1 METSPEGN
9 MAPRQGW
16 WSRNWK
22 WVVPVGC
29 LGMLASCGCF
39 IAVFAGV
46 LFGAMKNT
54 GVAYTEA
61 VSIAMTDDEVQAVL
75 GSPVE
80 TTGIPSSSVN
90 TSNGQGTASF
100 SIPLKGSKA
109 EGTLRVEATGRDGE
123 WTYSTLEVVVPGQ
136 GSIDLRDRV
145 VGGGGT
151 PRELA
156 PPTPDAPPAPDAPPP
171 PPGMGDEPQ
180 EPEDGEAQQGDDAD
194 IKL

>member
-39 IAVFAGV
+39 IAVIAGV
-46 LFGAMKNT
+46 AFGAMKNT
-54 GVAYTEA
+54 GAYAEA
-61 VSIAMTDDEVQAVL
+61 ISIAMTDDEVQAVL

-80 TTGIPSSSVN
+80 TTGIPSGSVN
-90 TSNGQGTASF
+90 TSNGQGTASL

-109 EGTLRVEATGRDGE
+109 EGTLMVEATGRDGE
-123 WTYSTLEVVVPGQ
+123 WSYSTLEVVVPGK

-145 VGGGGT
+145 VGGGGA

-156 PPTPDAPPAPDAPPP
+156 PPTPDAPPPPP
-171 PPGMGDEPQ
+171 PTGDDSPPPDE
-180 EPEDGEAQQGDDAD
+180 GEAQQDDDAD